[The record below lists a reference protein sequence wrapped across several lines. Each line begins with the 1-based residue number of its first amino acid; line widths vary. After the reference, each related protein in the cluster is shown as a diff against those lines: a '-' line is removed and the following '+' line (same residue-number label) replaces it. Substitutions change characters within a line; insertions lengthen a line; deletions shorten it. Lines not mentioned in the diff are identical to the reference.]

1 VNQIDFMLNPCK
13 DSNYTGTDIKEGD
26 ITYVTDEVMEK
37 LKQDALRRRA
47 ERNDVRMIP
56 MKGFEFSSRR
66 SDKKRD
72 KNRAKYIRRK
82 G

>member
-1 VNQIDFMLNPCK
+1 MNQIDFVLNPGK
-13 DSNYTGTDIKEGD
+13 GRDIKEDSD

-47 ERNDVRMIP
+47 ERNDVKMIP

-66 SDKKRD
+66 SDRKRD

-82 G
+82 V